1 VTVDLRFS
9 EKWFRL
15 PAGWTEERLYA
26 EDGFL
31 IVDIGSSVENLV
43 KKLCDLREQEER
55 EMNRRSTETEEEK
68 GRRLQ
73 QEEAMRLHEEEERR
87 KILER
92 NFEKERRRRRRWRF
106 YQCILC
112 HGMLPCG

>member
-1 VTVDLRFS
+1 VEGGGRDPGDAGGHGITVVSHVDLVVRLHEILFFLGPSVTVDLRFS
-9 EKWFRL
+9 EKWFRR

-55 EMNRRSTETEEEK
+55 EMNRRSTEAE
-68 GRRLQ
+68 
-73 QEEAMRLHEEEERR
+73 
-87 KILER
+87 
-92 NFEKERRRRRRWRF
+92 
-106 YQCILC
+106 
-112 HGMLPCG
+112 